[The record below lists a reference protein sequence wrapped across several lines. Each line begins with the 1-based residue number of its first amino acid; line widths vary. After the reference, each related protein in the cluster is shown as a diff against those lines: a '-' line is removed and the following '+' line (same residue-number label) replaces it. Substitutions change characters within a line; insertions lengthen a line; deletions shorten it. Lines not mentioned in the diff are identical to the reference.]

1 MDKQRHGITSQF
13 IRLLM
18 VAGLGCLLLFA
29 VLRCA
34 LRFTLTAYADQSDFI
49 QRETT
54 RLVEEFQDFVTEEHL
69 SSRDAH
75 QITEW
80 VQKHNFTLLELYRDH
95 VLVYSSFAPK
105 REIQGE
111 QDQRVPFYDW
121 QPYATIHFSDGD
133 LEALLYSNTMRTYEM
148 LGSSIFL
155 VLCLGLF
162 LAVFLLGCRRIV
174 RYICLLSDEIQAMA
188 CGDLDHNITV
198 QGSDE
203 LTTLASC
210 LDAMR
215 LTLRQQHQQE
225 AETSAKVKNLITQMS
240 HDLRTPLTTLLLY
253 TEIVR
258 YHKYQDEGQLRDY
271 LAKIDRKARQIKH
284 LSDNLFEYALVTR
297 DTAVTLDPPAP
308 LSQIFEGPLAELVDQ
323 IQQHGFFCTLDL
335 GDEDLSLTVYE
346 PYIRRILDNI
356 TSNLLKYADPD
367 HPVSVTFVREANGAG
382 LTFANTILSDTD
394 SAESTKVG
402 LVSIQ
407 TMMEKMHAETRIQ
420 RDGRQYA
427 ITLLFP
433 LASE

>member
-49 QRETT
+49 QQETT

-148 LGSSIFL
+148 LGSSILL

-346 PYIRRILDNI
+346 PYMRRILDNI
-356 TSNLLKYADPD
+356 TSNILKYADPAY
-367 HPVSVTFVREANGAG
+367 PVSVTFVREEDDAG
-382 LTFANTILSDTD
+382 LAFANVTLSDTD
-394 SAESTKVG
+394 SVESTKVG

-407 TMMEKMHAETRIQ
+407 TMMEKMHADSRAES
-420 RDGRQYA
+420 DGRRFC

-433 LASE
+433 VNS

>member
-1 MDKQRHGITSQF
+1 M
-13 IRLLM
+13 
-18 VAGLGCLLLFA
+18 
-29 VLRCA
+29 
-34 LRFTLTAYADQSDFI
+34 
-49 QRETT
+49 
-54 RLVEEFQDFVTEEHL
+54 
-69 SSRDAH
+69 
-75 QITEW
+75 
-80 VQKHNFTLLELYRDH
+80 
-95 VLVYSSFAPK
+95 
-105 REIQGE
+105 
-111 QDQRVPFYDW
+111 
-121 QPYATIHFSDGD
+121 
-133 LEALLYSNTMRTYEM
+133 
-148 LGSSIFL
+148 
-155 VLCLGLF
+155 
-162 LAVFLLGCRRIV
+162 
-174 RYICLLSDEIQAMA
+174 
-188 CGDLDHNITV
+188 
-198 QGSDE
+198 
-203 LTTLASC
+203 
-210 LDAMR
+210 
-215 LTLRQQHQQE
+215 
-225 AETSAKVKNLITQMS
+225 
-240 HDLRTPLTTLLLY
+240 TTLLLY

>member
-49 QRETT
+49 QQETT

-148 LGSSIFL
+148 LGSSILL

-198 QGSDE
+198 QWMPCG
-203 LTTLASC
+203 
-210 LDAMR
+210 
-215 LTLRQQHQQE
+215 
-225 AETSAKVKNLITQMS
+225 
-240 HDLRTPLTTLLLY
+240 
-253 TEIVR
+253 
-258 YHKYQDEGQLRDY
+258 
-271 LAKIDRKARQIKH
+271 
-284 LSDNLFEYALVTR
+284 
-297 DTAVTLDPPAP
+297 
-308 LSQIFEGPLAELVDQ
+308 
-323 IQQHGFFCTLDL
+323 
-335 GDEDLSLTVYE
+335 
-346 PYIRRILDNI
+346 
-356 TSNLLKYADPD
+356 
-367 HPVSVTFVREANGAG
+367 
-382 LTFANTILSDTD
+382 
-394 SAESTKVG
+394 
-402 LVSIQ
+402 
-407 TMMEKMHAETRIQ
+407 
-420 RDGRQYA
+420 
-427 ITLLFP
+427 
-433 LASE
+433 